1 MAVAYKVLG
10 QVNPAAIT
18 ATTAYTVPSSTD
30 AVISTITVCNTG
42 SYPTTYRIAIRPA
55 GETLA
60 TKHYIAYDVSIGS
73 LETQTLTL
81 GLTLDTTDV
90 VTVYAQHNI
99 LAFNLFGSEIS

>member
-10 QVNPAAIT
+10 QVNPAALT

-60 TKHYIAYDVSIGS
+60 TKHYIAYDVTSKANS
-73 LETQTLTL
+73 TTAYTL
-81 GLTLDTTDV
+81 GITLDATDQVYILGSTTDLS
-90 VTVYAQHNI
+90 I
-99 LAFNLFGSEIS
+99 SLFGSEIS